1 MSIKEN
7 IISNFK
13 ENFTLKEAY
22 EINSDSNKESVRA
35 RIYENIGKSFEK
47 VSKGIY
53 KVKTNIGDCLVI
65 ESDGRDLSSIED
77 NSIDCIITDHPWE
90 DTKSNKGGSRNFCL
104 YESFKYELKDFKEKS
119 RVLKQGHFL
128 VEMLPAEN
136 ENNYEYLFE
145 IKKMAKECGL
155 EYYAKVNWKKGSF
168 VSNTGRKSKNT
179 EEIMFF
185 TKGKARSM
193 RPDVKKNLAFPGTEN
208 FMSGTKKMLPTMFDI
223 EPVQKSKRIHQAEKP
238 LELIIEILNLL
249 TEESDIVLDQ
259 FAGSGVI
266 GEACIKTKRKSI
278 LIEKNKDDVEKIIN
292 RLEAIR

>member
-65 ESDGRDLSSIED
+65 EGDGRDLSSIED

-292 RLEAIR
+292 RLEAIS